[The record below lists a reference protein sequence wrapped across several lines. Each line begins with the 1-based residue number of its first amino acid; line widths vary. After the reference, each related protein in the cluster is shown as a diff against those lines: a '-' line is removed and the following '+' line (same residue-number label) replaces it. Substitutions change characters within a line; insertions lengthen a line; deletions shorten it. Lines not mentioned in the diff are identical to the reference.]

1 MNFIVWIVLG
11 ALAGWAASVVMKT
24 DAQQGVLINIIF
36 GITGALV
43 GGFLMNI
50 FGEPGVTGFNIYS
63 LFVALIGA
71 VALIALGKMFRRT
84 V

>member
-63 LFVALIGA
+63 LFVAFIGA